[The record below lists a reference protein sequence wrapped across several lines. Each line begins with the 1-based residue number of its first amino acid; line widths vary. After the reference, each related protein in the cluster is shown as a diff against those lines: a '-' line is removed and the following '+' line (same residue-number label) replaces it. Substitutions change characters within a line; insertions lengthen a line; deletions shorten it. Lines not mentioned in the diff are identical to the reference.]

1 MGFGREWNKRAALN
15 YDALQAPKMSS
26 ALKRPSEEISMSH
39 VSDLGRRIELVPM
52 DPHGDGITLALYEEG
67 GGRDGAAFRV
77 HSYSPR
83 PGARGRVGFV
93 RAAMAALG
101 GLEPLREAPALL
113 RFACGND
120 HRLACRRV
128 FLEACKLASGTELAA
143 RRLAVEDRKSG
154 RTERAVG
161 QGGGAYRLEGDGE
174 DEATRAR
181 LEATI
186 ANGLAKLAEMERGP
200 GGAVAVAFACGRAH
214 DAIVGLLLPRAL
226 NVRAA
231 LREQEAAAARGIL
244 AAPSAQER

>member
-1 MGFGREWNKRAALN
+1 MGFGPEWNKRAALN
-15 YDALQAPKMSS
+15 YDALQKPKMCS
-26 ALKRPSEEISMSH
+26 ALKRPSEEISMNH

-52 DPHGDGITLALYEEG
+52 DPHGDEITIALYEEG

-101 GLEPLREAPALL
+101 GLEPLGEAPALL

-143 RRLAVEDRKSG
+143 RPLSVEDRRSA
-154 RTERAVG
+154 RTMRAVG
-161 QGGGAYRLEGDGE
+161 LGGGAYRLEADGE

-186 ANGLAKLAEMERGP
+186 ANGLVKLAEMERAP
-200 GGAVAVAFACGRAH
+200 GGAVEVAFACGRAH

>member
-1 MGFGREWNKRAALN
+1 MC
-15 YDALQAPKMSS
+15 S

-39 VSDLGRRIELVPM
+39 VLDLGRRIELVPM
-52 DPHGDGITLALYEEG
+52 DPHGDGMTIALYEEG
-67 GGRDGAAFRV
+67 GGQDGAAFRV

-83 PGARGRVGFV
+83 PGVSGRVGFV

-101 GLEPLREAPALL
+101 GLEPLVEAPALL

-128 FLEACKLASGTELAA
+128 FLEACKLASGTEPAA
-143 RRLAVEDRKSG
+143 RPLSVEDRRSG
-154 RTERAVG
+154 RTVRAVG
-161 QGGGAYRLEGDGE
+161 LGGGAYRLEADGE
-174 DEATRAR
+174 DEATRVR
-181 LEATI
+181 LEAL
-186 ANGLAKLAEMERGP
+186 ANGLVKLAEMERGP
-200 GGAVAVAFACGRAH
+200 GGAVEVAFACGRAH

-231 LREQEAAAARGIL
+231 LREEEAAAARGIL

>member
-1 MGFGREWNKRAALN
+1 MC
-15 YDALQAPKMSS
+15 S
-26 ALKRPSEEISMSH
+26 ALKRPSEEISMSY

-52 DPHGDGITLALYEEG
+52 DHPHGDGITIALYEEG

-143 RRLAVEDRKSG
+143 RPLAVEDRKSG
-154 RTERAVG
+154 RTVRAVG
-161 QGGGAYRLEGDGE
+161 LGGGAYRLEADGE

-186 ANGLAKLAEMERGP
+186 ANGLVKLAEMERGP
-200 GGAVAVAFACGRAH
+200 GGAVEVAFACGRAH

-231 LREQEAAAARGIL
+231 LREQEAAAARGVL

>member
-1 MGFGREWNKRAALN
+1 VFCTEA
-15 YDALQAPKMSS
+15 
-26 ALKRPSEEISMSH
+26 PSEEISMSH
-39 VSDLGRRIELVPM
+39 ISDPGRRIELVPT
-52 DPHGDGITLALYEEG
+52 DPHGDGITVALYEEG
-67 GGRDGAAFRV
+67 GGWDGAAFRV

-101 GLEPLREAPALL
+101 GLEPLRETALL

-143 RRLAVEDRKSG
+143 RPLSVEDRRSG
-154 RTERAVG
+154 RTLRALG
-161 QGGGAYRLEGDGE
+161 LGGGAYRLEADGE

-181 LEATI
+181 LEAI
-186 ANGLAKLAEMERGP
+186 ANGLVKLAEMERGP
-200 GGAVAVAFACGRAH
+200 GGAVEVAFACGRAH